1 MKTRTLKA
9 FSLVVSQ
16 GSLLSAA
23 RALELSEPAVSRLMR
38 ELEADCGLQL
48 FDRSNRQLVLTDE
61 GVKFHREVQRV
72 LEGIE
77 QLPALASDI
86 KQGQEEFL
94 SVVAMP
100 RAASGIVA
108 PAVAEFTRANPRV
121 HVKIDIRSRSEGE
134 VWFGSA
140 LYDIGVG
147 SLPIFHPKIISIEHA
162 RIPVMCMVPTGHR
175 LSRLNRALSPAD
187 IAYESMITQGRATLN
202 RDQMEAWFRSADCQ
216 LCHTIEVD
224 SPELLGSLVAEGAGV
239 SLVDS
244 ISLAGLASERYT
256 LIPIENPYLI
266 AYGTLWFCPPEKRK
280 HKATLLS
287 ELFEKHTLKWLREDH
302 EHA

>member
-1 MKTRTLKA
+1 
-9 FSLVVSQ
+9 
-16 GSLLSAA
+16 
-23 RALELSEPAVSRLMR
+23 
-38 ELEADCGLQL
+38 
-48 FDRSNRQLVLTDE
+48 
-61 GVKFHREVQRV
+61 
-72 LEGIE
+72 
-77 QLPALASDI
+77 
-86 KQGQEEFL
+86 
-94 SVVAMP
+94 
-100 RAASGIVA
+100 
-108 PAVAEFTRANPRV
+108 
-121 HVKIDIRSRSEGE
+121 
-134 VWFGSA
+134 
-140 LYDIGVG
+140 
-147 SLPIFHPKIISIEHA
+147 
-162 RIPVMCMVPTGHR
+162 
-175 LSRLNRALSPAD
+175 
-187 IAYESMITQGRATLN
+187 MITQGRATLN

>member
-23 RALELSEPAVSRLMR
+23 QLLQLSEPAVSRLIK

-61 GVKFHREVQRV
+61 GAKFHREVQRV

-77 QLPALASDI
+77 QLPSLASDI

-100 RAASGIVA
+100 RVASGIVA

-140 LYDIGVG
+140 LYDIGLG
-147 SLPIFHPKIISIEHA
+147 SLPIFHPKIISTEHA
-162 RIPVMCMVPTGHR
+162 RVPVMCMVPAGHR
-175 LSRLNRALSPAD
+175 LSRLNRALTPDD
-187 IAYESMITQGRATLN
+187 IAYESMITQGRETLN
-202 RDQMEAWFRSADCQ
+202 REQMEAWFRSADCQ

-256 LIPIENPYLI
+256 LLPIDKPYLI
-266 AYGTLWFCPPEKRK
+266 AYGTLWFGPPESRKR
-280 HKATLLS
+280 KATLLS

>member
-1 MKTRTLKA
+1 MKTQTLKA
-9 FSLVVSQ
+9 FILVVSQ
-16 GSLLSAA
+16 GSLLAAA
-23 RALELSEPAVSRLMR
+23 RVLELSEPAISRLIR
-38 ELEADCGLQL
+38 ELEAECGLLL
-48 FDRSNRQLVLTDE
+48 FDSSNRQLTLTDE
-61 GVKFHREVQRV
+61 GAKFHREVQRV
-72 LEGIE
+72 LEGID
-77 QLPALASDI
+77 QLPSLAADI

-140 LYDIGVG
+140 RYDIGIG
-147 SLPIFHPKIISIEHA
+147 SLPIFHPKIIQA
-162 RIPVMCMVPTGHR
+162 RHVQVPVMCMVPTGHR
-175 LSRLNRALSPAD
+175 LSRLNRALSPDD
-187 IAYESMITQGRATLN
+187 IAYESMITQSRTTLS
-202 RDQMEAWFRSADCQ
+202 REQMEAWFRSANCQ

-224 SPELLGSLVAEGAGV
+224 SPELLGSLVAEGAGI

-244 ISLAGLASERYT
+244 ISIAGLASERYA
-256 LIPIENPYLI
+256 LIPIENTYLI
-266 AYGTLWFCPPEKRK
+266 SYGTLWFCPPEKRK
-280 HKATLLS
+280 QKATLLS
-287 ELFEKHTLKWLREDH
+287 ELFEKHALKWARDVH